1 MLFDLLEKQFNHPA
15 VIGSLIAIADTMLA
29 QIHSSF
35 RGMSTGRKNLSIGRK
50 NAVTGRKNE
59 LKYSL

>member
-15 VIGSLIAIADTMLA
+15 VTGPLIAIADTMLA
-29 QIHSSF
+29 QIPSSF
-35 RGMSTGRKNLSIGRK
+35 QDMSTGRKNLSIGRK

-59 LKYSL
+59 LQYSL